1 MLNVLPV
8 DTIVQYIT
16 KRAPESIAPTP
27 VFPEERRGCAHPRDD
42 GGKFT
47 VKMSKVRLDVLLLR
61 KSLVSNIE
69 EARGLIMAG
78 KVRVKDRVM
87 DKPGHQMRDDEEV
100 VLAER
105 RRYVGRGGVKLE
117 HALSE
122 FGISVKEK
130 TALDVGAST
139 GGFTD
144 CLLQRG
150 VERVYAL
157 DVGRGQLDY
166 NLRTDA
172 RVTVMENINA
182 HYPFDMPQQVDLVTV
197 DVAFIS
203 LEKVVPNVLEHLG
216 ADGLVVALVKPQFE
230 ARREQVE
237 RGGLVRD
244 PSVHANVLGRFAVW
258 AIGQDLRFRGLIPS
272 PILGAKGNRE
282 FFVLLRKA

>member
-1 MLNVLPV
+1 M
-8 DTIVQYIT
+8 
-16 KRAPESIAPTP
+16 
-27 VFPEERRGCAHPRDD
+27 
-42 GGKFT
+42 
-47 VKMSKVRLDVLLLR
+47 
-61 KSLVSNIE
+61 
-69 EARGLIMAG
+69 IMAG
-78 KVRVKDRVM
+78 KVRLQDRVM
-87 DKPGHQMRDDEEV
+87 DKPGHQLRGDEEI

-105 RRYVGRGGVKLE
+105 RRYVGRGGIKLE
-117 HALSE
+117 HALSAFE
-122 FGISVKEK
+122 LSVKGK

-144 CLLQRG
+144 CLLQQG
-150 VERVYAL
+150 AEMVYAL

-166 NLRTDA
+166 RLRTDR

-182 HYPFDMPQQVDLVTV
+182 HYPFEMPQLVDLATI

-203 LEKVVPNVLEHLG
+203 LEKVVPNVLEHLE

-244 PSVHANVLGRFAVW
+244 PSVHADVLGRFAVW
-258 AIGQDLRFRGLIPS
+258 AIGQNLGFGGLTPS

-282 FFVLLRKA
+282 FFVLLRKN

>member
-1 MLNVLPV
+1 
-8 DTIVQYIT
+8 
-16 KRAPESIAPTP
+16 
-27 VFPEERRGCAHPRDD
+27 
-42 GGKFT
+42 
-47 VKMSKVRLDVLLLR
+47 MSKVRLDLLLLR
-61 KSLVSNIE
+61 KGLVSSIE

-78 KVRVKDRVM
+78 KVRLQDRVM
-87 DKPGHQMRDDEEV
+87 DKPGHQLRGDEEI

-105 RRYVGRGGVKLE
+105 RRYVGRGGIKLE
-117 HALSE
+117 HALSA
-122 FGISVKEK
+122 FGLSVKGK

-144 CLLQRG
+144 CLLQQG
-150 VERVYAL
+150 AERVFAL

-166 NLRTDA
+166 RLRTDT

-182 HYPFDMPQQVDLVTV
+182 HYPFEMPQRPFEMPQLVNLATI

-203 LEKVVPNVLEHLG
+203 LEKVVPNVLEHLE
-216 ADGLVVALVKPQFE
+216 ADGLVIALVKPQFE

-244 PSVHANVLGRFAVW
+244 PSVHADVLGRFAVW
-258 AIGQDLRFRGLIPS
+258 AIGQNLGFGGLTPS

-282 FFVLLRKA
+282 FFVLLRKN